1 MGLQSPYPQFESGRR
16 LQRNERP
23 ARQAAFI
30 SRADMAQL
38 VEHHL
43 AKVGVAGSNP
53 VVRSMNLEGS
63 ANSRPFLFIST
74 CRCLRVAFASSG
86 YAAFALRSRVL
97 DMPPSRCVREPHSMP
112 SPSRCVRGP
121 RLSSGEE
128 PTRPPRPIGRWSTM
142 EARRL
147 LMLATCRSHHR
158 MESELGNYPPHSPRA
173 RPRVCSRDASH
184 QCAWLSHGER
194 QELP

>member
-53 VVRSMNLEGS
+53 VVRSMNSKGRLIAGPFCL
-63 ANSRPFLFIST
+63 SRH
-74 CRCLRVAFASSG
+74 A
-86 YAAFALRSRVL
+86 AAFALRLRVL
-97 DMPPSRCVREPHSMP
+97 DMPPSRCVCEPHSMP

-142 EARRL
+142 EARCL